1 MKTQIDSVNFHGHA
15 LTVITH
21 AAQQLVAMKPIVESI
36 GLDWKSQYNRIQRHP
51 VLSTSVV
58 MMTTQ
63 LQGDNQR
70 RELLCLPLTMLNGW
84 LFGVDANRVRED
96 IRDTLIM
103 YQRECYQVL
112 ANYWQQ
118 GEAVNHRAQKALPTP
133 LTTEQQSII
142 KDLVKSRVET
152 LPPSKQAKAAITCWS
167 ALKSKFGC
175 SYKEI
180 ESDQFS
186 DAVSLVARITLEG
199 EFLGKEE
206 LKRLDINFPIESLL
220 VNRRSGMLTP
230 RNKNTDFLEITLN
243 DLCEFHTS
251 PCEELLNVLAN
262 EGYNVDAAWYEMR
275 TYRNKMAYLM
285 PLLDSL
291 RAIAVEPQ
299 QYVVDKVGG

>member
-1 MKTQIDSVNFHGHA
+1 MTKQIATVTFHGA
-15 LTVITH
+15 PLTVITQ
-21 AAQQLVAMKPIVESI
+21 ADQKLVAMKPIVEGI
-36 GLDWKSQYNRIQRHP
+36 GLGWQSQYNRIQRQP
-51 VLSTSVV
+51 VLKSVVV
-58 MMTTQ
+58 MMNTTGADGKSYQ
-63 LQGDNQR
+63 M
-70 RELLCLPLTMLNGW
+70 LCLPLDYLNGW

-118 GEAVNHRAQKALPTP
+118 GEAVNHRAQKALRTP

-186 DAVSLVARITLEG
+186 DAVSLVARLTLEG
-199 EFLGKEE
+199 EFLGKEPSGVMTE
-206 LKRLDINFPIESLL
+206 DDLYKVYLL
-220 VNRRSGMLTP
+220 SNHMNHLYNIF
-230 RNKNTDFLEITLN
+230 NK
-243 DLCEFHTS
+243 
-251 PCEELLNVLAN
+251 
-262 EGYNVDAAWYEMR
+262 Y
-275 TYRNKMAYLM
+275 KMY
-285 PLLDSL
+285 DSL
-291 RAIAVEPQ
+291 KALGSRAGIEMIDHILDGNCHANQ
-299 QYVVDKVGG
+299 LIKTYAQALDDYQRKLGINHYSCVGQ